1 MTADIR
7 AERTTAVNGLKRIG
21 GTLSVRQR
29 LRSDRQSTQPG
40 TDRDDRIDVRGILE
54 HPQCARWRV
63 VGNPVLP

>member
-7 AERTTAVNGLKRIG
+7 AERHHGGQRSQRIG